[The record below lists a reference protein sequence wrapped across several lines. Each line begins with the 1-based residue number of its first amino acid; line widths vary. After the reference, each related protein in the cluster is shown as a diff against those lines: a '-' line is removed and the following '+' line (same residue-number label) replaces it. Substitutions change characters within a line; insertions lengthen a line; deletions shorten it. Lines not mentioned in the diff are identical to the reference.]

1 MPQARTRL
9 LTAAIAALAFC
20 FPALAD
26 VAAPIASPNL
36 QITNYGIYCSP
47 ETKERRE
54 APETSLGYIEVFS
67 GTPGIRYQQQQ
78 VPARLGVSFG
88 VVITSAVDVPSVR
101 IETWKPG
108 KETPE
113 IWYTDYMAGGSSMRG
128 FTFDFKEEL
137 LLGVWR
143 MEAWDGDSLLYS
155 VEFEVVTPSSLPGIG
170 SDCTFLS

>member
-1 MPQARTRL
+1 MPPVRASF

-20 FPALAD
+20 LPAFAD
-26 VAAPIASPNL
+26 VAAPASSPTV
-36 QITNYGIYCSP
+36 QITNFGIYCSP
-47 ETKERRE
+47 EIKERQE

-67 GTPGIRYQQQQ
+67 GMPEIRYQQQK

-88 VVITSAVDVPSVR
+88 VVIASAKDMSGVR
-101 IETWKPG
+101 VETWRPG
-108 KETPE
+108 QETPD
-113 IWYTDYMAGGSSMRG
+113 IYYTDYTAGGTSMRG

-143 MEAWDGDSLLYS
+143 MEAWEGDTRLYS
-155 VEFEVVTPSSLPGIG
+155 VEFDVVAPSTLPGIG